1 MKILKLLNRKN
12 LSIFIISF
20 LLFLNHLNAQEEPVD
35 IWNLE
40 KKAKENSTITQIE
53 SDDAEEISIN
63 NVGVSN
69 LNNSLDIIDSD
80 LLGQSKINIVGLY
93 DPEDN
98 GLSIDMWSN
107 SNGNE
112 IKLILNKLNKTNLS
126 KDAKEILDIALL
138 TNSYFPIYNITEEEF
153 IKFKLNYLIKNR
165 DKNLIKKYLIK
176 NKKNIYNGELI
187 KFYLNDYLENADLE
201 NACNIFEDI
210 NYFSDDYINK
220 FKIYCLINKN
230 NREEAQLLFD
240 LNNENGFKDD
250 FFENKFNFLMGYI
263 DKADGKTSDN
273 NILNLH
279 LSHRT
284 NPDFVYELSENT
296 PKFIWKY
303 LSSSNLLE
311 NVDTIDLEDS
321 TKVTLIE
328 KATHE
333 KNYEEK
339 ELFALYKRFQFNI
352 NQLLNVKETHKLMQN
367 YEGRALLYQRL
378 ILTKDTEEVLDLSF
392 KLKELFIKDNIEDAF
407 NNELKKILTSINE
420 DEIPSNYSSFYYD
433 NLNKPNL
440 KEKNIKINNKIIHQ
454 SKLLRYFEDNYDVKK
469 ANDDLNKL
477 LKSIKKNKDYEVSIK
492 DLILLESLIS
502 DGLEISKKY
511 KNMFEFDQSNIP
523 TDIQMLL
530 NNNELGMVLLR
541 MVEIIGED
549 KLVNLDSD
557 TLYFMTSILN
567 ELNLDSIRNNLL
579 LEVLPLKI

>member
-40 KKAKENSTITQIE
+40 KKAKENSTITQTKN
-53 SDDAEEISIN
+53 DDAEEISIN
-63 NVGVSN
+63 VGMSN
-69 LNNSLDIIDSD
+69 LNNSSDIIDSD
-80 LLGQSKINIVGLY
+80 LLGQNKINIVGLY

-165 DKNLIKKYLIK
+165 DKYLIKKYLIK
-176 NKKNIYNGELI
+176 NKNNIYNAELI

-210 NYFSDDYINK
+210 NYFGDDYINK
-220 FKIYCLINKN
+220 FKIYCLIKNN

-240 LNNENGFKDD
+240 LNSENGFKDD
-250 FFENKFNFLMGYI
+250 FFENKFNFLMEYI
-263 DKADGKTSDN
+263 DEADGKTSDK

-284 NPDFVYELSENT
+284 NPDFVYELSKNT

-321 TKVTLIE
+321 TKVALIE

-339 ELFALYKRFQFNI
+339 ELFELYKRFQFNI
-352 NQLLNVKETHKLMQN
+352 NQLLNVKESHKLMQN

-392 KLKELFIKDNIEDAF
+392 RLKELFIKDNIEDAF
-407 NNELKKILTSINE
+407 NNELKKILTSISE

-433 NLNKPNL
+433 NLKKQNL

-454 SKLLRYFEDNYDVKK
+454 SKLLKYFEDNYDLKK

-511 KNMFEFDQSNIP
+511 KNMFKFDQSNIP

-549 KLVNLDSD
+549 KLANLDSD

>member
-112 IKLILNKLNKTNLS
+112 IKLILNKLNKINLS

>member
-40 KKAKENSTITQIE
+40 KKAKENSTITQTKN
-53 SDDAEEISIN
+53 DDAEEISIN
-63 NVGVSN
+63 VGISN
-69 LNNSLDIIDSD
+69 LNNSSDIIDSD
-80 LLGQSKINIVGLY
+80 LLGQNKINIVGLY

-153 IKFKLNYLIKNR
+153 IKFKLNYLIKNK
-165 DKNLIKKYLIK
+165 DKYLIKKYLIK
-176 NKKNIYNGELI
+176 NKNNIYNAELI

-210 NYFSDDYINK
+210 NYFGDDYINK
-220 FKIYCLINKN
+220 FKIYCLIKNN

-240 LNNENGFKDD
+240 LNSENGFKDD
-250 FFENKFNFLMGYI
+250 FFENKFNFLMEYI
-263 DKADGKTSDN
+263 DEADGKTSDK

-321 TKVTLIE
+321 TKVALIE

-339 ELFALYKRFQFNI
+339 ELFELYKRFQFNI
-352 NQLLNVKETHKLMQN
+352 NQLLNVKESHKLMQN

-392 KLKELFIKDNIEDAF
+392 RLKELFIKDNIEDAF
-407 NNELKKILTSINE
+407 NNELKKILTSISE

-433 NLNKPNL
+433 NLKKQNL

-454 SKLLRYFEDNYDVKK
+454 SKLLKYFEDNYDLKK

-511 KNMFEFDQSNIP
+511 KNMFKFDQSNIP

-549 KLVNLDSD
+549 KLANLDSD

>member
-35 IWNLE
+35 IWKLE
-40 KKAKENSTITQIE
+40 KKAQENSTITQTKN
-53 SDDAEEISIN
+53 DDAEEISIN
-63 NVGVSN
+63 VGMSN
-69 LNNSLDIIDSD
+69 LNNSSDIIGSD
-80 LLGQSKINIVGLY
+80 LLGQNKINIVGLY

-165 DKNLIKKYLIK
+165 DKYLIKKYLIK
-176 NKKNIYNGELI
+176 NKNNIYNAELI

-210 NYFSDDYINK
+210 NYFGDDYINK
-220 FKIYCLINKN
+220 FKIYCLIKNN

-240 LNNENGFKDD
+240 LNSENGFKDD
-250 FFENKFNFLMGYI
+250 FFENKFNFLMEYI
-263 DKADGKTSDN
+263 DEADGKTSDK

-279 LSHRT
+279 LSYRT
-284 NPDFVYELSENT
+284 NPDFVYELGENT

-321 TKVTLIE
+321 TKVALIE

-339 ELFALYKRFQFNI
+339 ELFELYKRFQFNI
-352 NQLLNVKETHKLMQN
+352 NQLLNVKESHKLMQN

-392 KLKELFIKDNIEDAF
+392 RLKELFIKDNIEDAF
-407 NNELKKILTSINE
+407 NNELKKILTSISE

-433 NLNKPNL
+433 NLKKQNL
-440 KEKNIKINNKIIHQ
+440 KAKNIKINNKIIHQ
-454 SKLLRYFEDNYDVKK
+454 SKLLKYFEDNYDLKK

-511 KNMFEFDQSNIP
+511 KNMFKFDQSNIP

-549 KLVNLDSD
+549 KLANLDSD

>member
-35 IWNLE
+35 IWDLE
-40 KKAKENSTITQIE
+40 KKAEENSTIIQTE
-53 SDDAEEISIN
+53 NGDAEEISIN
-63 NVGVSN
+63 VGVNN
-69 LNNSLDIIDSD
+69 LNNSSDIIDSD

-176 NKKNIYNGELI
+176 NKKNIYNAELI

-250 FFENKFNFLMGYI
+250 FFENKFNFLMEYI
-263 DKADGKTSDN
+263 DEADGKTSDN

-407 NNELKKILTSINE
+407 NDELKKILTSINE

-454 SKLLRYFEDNYDVKK
+454 SKLLRYFEDNYDIKK

>member
-40 KKAKENSTITQIE
+40 KKAKENSTITQTKN
-53 SDDAEEISIN
+53 DDAEETSIN
-63 NVGVSN
+63 VGMSN
-69 LNNSLDIIDSD
+69 LNNSSDIIDSD
-80 LLGQSKINIVGLY
+80 LLGQNKINILGLY

-126 KDAKEILDIALL
+126 KDAKEILVIALL

-153 IKFKLNYLIKNR
+153 IKFKLNYLIKNK
-165 DKNLIKKYLIK
+165 DKYLIKKYLIK
-176 NKKNIYNGELI
+176 NKNNIYNAELI

-210 NYFSDDYINK
+210 NYFGDDYINK
-220 FKIYCLINKN
+220 FKIYCLIKNN

-240 LNNENGFKDD
+240 LNSVNGFKDD
-250 FFENKFNFLMGYI
+250 FFENKFNFLMEYI
-263 DKADGKTSDN
+263 DEADGKTSDK

-279 LSHRT
+279 LSHST
-284 NPDFVYELSENT
+284 NPDFVYELSEST

-321 TKVTLIE
+321 TKVALIE

-339 ELFALYKRFQFNI
+339 ELFELYKRFQFNI
-352 NQLLNVKETHKLMQN
+352 NQLLNVKESHKLMQN

-392 KLKELFIKDNIEDAF
+392 RLKELFIKDNIEDAF
-407 NNELKKILTSINE
+407 NNELKKILTSISE

-433 NLNKPNL
+433 NLKKQNL

-454 SKLLRYFEDNYDVKK
+454 SKLLKYFEDNYDLKK

-477 LKSIKKNKDYEVSIK
+477 LISIKKNKDYEVSIK

-511 KNMFEFDQSNIP
+511 KNMFKFDQSNIP

-549 KLVNLDSD
+549 KLANLDSD

>member
-40 KKAKENSTITQIE
+40 KKAKENSTITQTKN
-53 SDDAEEISIN
+53 DDAEEISIN
-63 NVGVSN
+63 VGMSN
-69 LNNSLDIIDSD
+69 LNNSSDIIDSD
-80 LLGQSKINIVGLY
+80 LLGQNKINIVGLY

-153 IKFKLNYLIKNR
+153 IKFKLNYLIKNK
-165 DKNLIKKYLIK
+165 DKYLIKKYLIK
-176 NKKNIYNGELI
+176 NKNNIYNAELI

-210 NYFSDDYINK
+210 NYFGDDYINK
-220 FKIYCLINKN
+220 FKIYCLIKNN

-240 LNNENGFKDD
+240 LNSENGFKDD
-250 FFENKFNFLMGYI
+250 FFENKFNFLMEYI
-263 DKADGKTSDN
+263 DEADGKTSDK

-321 TKVTLIE
+321 TKVALIE

-339 ELFALYKRFQFNI
+339 ELFELYKRFQFNI
-352 NQLLNVKETHKLMQN
+352 NQLLNVKESHKLMQN

-392 KLKELFIKDNIEDAF
+392 RLKELFIKDNIEDAF

-433 NLNKPNL
+433 NLKKQNL

-454 SKLLRYFEDNYDVKK
+454 SKLLKYFEDNYDLKK

-511 KNMFEFDQSNIP
+511 KNMFKFDQSNIP

-549 KLVNLDSD
+549 KLANLDSD

>member
-40 KKAKENSTITQIE
+40 KKAKENSTITQTKN
-53 SDDAEEISIN
+53 DDAEEISIN
-63 NVGVSN
+63 VGMSN
-69 LNNSLDIIDSD
+69 LNNSSDIIDSD
-80 LLGQSKINIVGLY
+80 LLGQNKINIVGLY

-153 IKFKLNYLIKNR
+153 IKFKLNFLIKNR
-165 DKNLIKKYLIK
+165 DKYLIKKYLIK
-176 NKKNIYNGELI
+176 NKNNIYNAELI

-210 NYFSDDYINK
+210 NYFGDDYINK
-220 FKIYCLINKN
+220 FKIYCLIKNN

-240 LNNENGFKDD
+240 LNSENGFKDD
-250 FFENKFNFLMGYI
+250 FFENKFNFLMEYI
-263 DKADGKTSDN
+263 DEADGKTSDK

-321 TKVTLIE
+321 TKVALIE

-339 ELFALYKRFQFNI
+339 ELFELYKRFQFNI
-352 NQLLNVKETHKLMQN
+352 NQLLNVKESHKLMQN

-392 KLKELFIKDNIEDAF
+392 RLKELFIKDNIEDAF
-407 NNELKKILTSINE
+407 NNELKKILTSISE

-433 NLNKPNL
+433 NLKKQNL

-454 SKLLRYFEDNYDVKK
+454 SKLLKYFEDNYDLKK

-511 KNMFEFDQSNIP
+511 KNMFKFDQSNIP

-549 KLVNLDSD
+549 KLANLDSD

>member
-40 KKAKENSTITQIE
+40 KKVKENSTITQTKN
-53 SDDAEEISIN
+53 DDAEEISIN
-63 NVGVSN
+63 VGMSN
-69 LNNSLDIIDSD
+69 LNNSSDIIDSD
-80 LLGQSKINIVGLY
+80 LLGQNKINIVGLY

-153 IKFKLNYLIKNR
+153 IKFKLNYLIKNK
-165 DKNLIKKYLIK
+165 DKYLIKKYLIK
-176 NKKNIYNGELI
+176 NKNNIYNAELI

-210 NYFSDDYINK
+210 NYFGDDYINK
-220 FKIYCLINKN
+220 FKIYCLIKNN

-240 LNNENGFKDD
+240 LNSENGFKDD
-250 FFENKFNFLMGYI
+250 FFENKFNFLMEYI
-263 DKADGKTSDN
+263 DEADGKTSDK

-284 NPDFVYELSENT
+284 NPDFVYELSKNT

-321 TKVTLIE
+321 TKVALIE

-339 ELFALYKRFQFNI
+339 ELFELYKRFQFNI
-352 NQLLNVKETHKLMQN
+352 NQLLNVKESHKLMQN

-392 KLKELFIKDNIEDAF
+392 RLKELFIKDNIEDAF
-407 NNELKKILTSINE
+407 NNELKKILTSISE

-433 NLNKPNL
+433 NLKKQNL

-454 SKLLRYFEDNYDVKK
+454 SKLLKYFEDNYDLKK

-511 KNMFEFDQSNIP
+511 KNMFKFDQSNIP

-541 MVEIIGED
+541 MVEIIGKD
-549 KLVNLDSD
+549 KLANLDSD

>member
-40 KKAKENSTITQIE
+40 KKAKENSTITQTKN
-53 SDDAEEISIN
+53 DDAEEISIN
-63 NVGVSN
+63 VGMSN
-69 LNNSLDIIDSD
+69 LNNSSDIIDSD
-80 LLGQSKINIVGLY
+80 LLGQNKINIVGLY

-165 DKNLIKKYLIK
+165 DKYLIKKYLIK
-176 NKKNIYNGELI
+176 NKNNIYNAELI

-210 NYFSDDYINK
+210 NYFGDDYINK
-220 FKIYCLINKN
+220 FKIYCLIKNN

-240 LNNENGFKDD
+240 LNSENGFKDD
-250 FFENKFNFLMGYI
+250 FFENKFNFLMEYI
-263 DKADGKTSDN
+263 DEADGKTSDK

-321 TKVTLIE
+321 TKVALIE

-339 ELFALYKRFQFNI
+339 ELFELYKRFQFNI
-352 NQLLNVKETHKLMQN
+352 NQLLNVKESHKLMQN

-392 KLKELFIKDNIEDAF
+392 RLKELFIKDNIEDAF
-407 NNELKKILTSINE
+407 NNELKKILTSISE

-433 NLNKPNL
+433 NLKKQNL

-454 SKLLRYFEDNYDVKK
+454 SKLLKYFEDNYDLKK

-511 KNMFEFDQSNIP
+511 KNMFKFDQSNIP

-541 MVEIIGED
+541 MVEIIGKD
-549 KLVNLDSD
+549 KLANLDSD

>member
-40 KKAKENSTITQIE
+40 KKAKENSTITQTE
-53 SDDAEEISIN
+53 NGDAEEINI

-69 LNNSLDIIDSD
+69 LNNSSDIIDSD

-98 GLSIDMWSN
+98 ELSIDMWSN

-176 NKKNIYNGELI
+176 NKKNIYNAELI

-263 DKADGKTSDN
+263 DEADGKTSDN

-378 ILTKDTEEVLDLSF
+378 ILTKDAEEVLDLSF

>member
-40 KKAKENSTITQIE
+40 KKAKENSTITQTKN
-53 SDDAEEISIN
+53 DDAEEISIN
-63 NVGVSN
+63 VGISN
-69 LNNSLDIIDSD
+69 LNNSSDIIDSD
-80 LLGQSKINIVGLY
+80 LLVQNKINIVGLY

-138 TNSYFPIYNITEEEF
+138 THSYFPIYNITEEEF
-153 IKFKLNYLIKNR
+153 IKFKLNYLIKNK
-165 DKNLIKKYLIK
+165 DKYLIKKYLIK
-176 NKKNIYNGELI
+176 NKNNIYNVELI

-210 NYFSDDYINK
+210 NYFGDDYINK
-220 FKIYCLINKN
+220 FKIYCLIKNN

-240 LNNENGFKDD
+240 LNSENGFKDD
-250 FFENKFNFLMGYI
+250 FFENKFNFLMEYI
-263 DKADGKTSDN
+263 DEADGKTSDK

-321 TKVTLIE
+321 TKVALIE

-339 ELFALYKRFQFNI
+339 ELFELYKRFQFNI
-352 NQLLNVKETHKLMQN
+352 NQLLNVKESHKLMQN

-392 KLKELFIKDNIEDAF
+392 RLKELFIKDNIEDAF
-407 NNELKKILTSINE
+407 NNELKKILTSISE

-433 NLNKPNL
+433 NLKKQNL

-454 SKLLRYFEDNYDVKK
+454 SKLLKYFEDNYDLKK

-511 KNMFEFDQSNIP
+511 KNMFKFDQSNIP

-549 KLVNLDSD
+549 KLANLDSD